1 MNYDDFIIKWY
12 QIFIRLKEKKAKE
25 RERAEM
31 KVFDAAKAHQL
42 AAVNAAVKFEIKD
55 MQLPAIT
62 IEGNNTNQ
70 VRIPKFGDNEE
81 IENGKWD
88 I

>member
-1 MNYDDFIIKWY
+1 MKFLKYYHEHLNASHSSHKLELRNYVY
-12 QIFIRLKEKKAKE
+12 NYN
-25 RERAEM
+25 EM
-31 KVFDAAKAHQL
+31 
-42 AAVNAAVKFEIKD
+42 KFEIKD

-81 IENGKWD
+81 VENGK
-88 I
+88 

>member
-1 MNYDDFIIKWY
+1 MT
-12 QIFIRLKEKKAKE
+12 RCKEKKAKE

-81 IENGKWD
+81 IENGEFRRISRVRKFRRKF
-88 I
+88 

>member
-1 MNYDDFIIKWY
+1 MSLLKCY
-12 QIFIRLKEKKAKE
+12 QILIRLKEKKAKE

-81 IENGKWD
+81 IENGKVD
-88 I
+88 EF